1 MTMPQLWIP
10 SDDLIQRD
18 EIARQ
23 KILSAYSPPD
33 LAAHGVK
40 LPDVEDD
47 DTNAAAASIVLAAL
61 DGDGVAGA
69 EPGACDDDDEIDDPA
84 DREPVADD
92 V

>member
-1 MTMPQLWIP
+1 MPQLWIS
-10 SDDLIQRD
+10 SDDLLQHD

-33 LAAHGVK
+33 LAAHGIK

-47 DTNAAAASIVLAAL
+47 EANAAAASIVLAGL

-69 EPGACDDDDEIDDPA
+69 EPGACDDDDEVDDPD
-84 DREPVADD
+84 DREPVAGD